1 MLKSANTV
9 WNSCLELIK
18 GKVGAQSFNTWFRPI
33 NPVSIEQDTLIIQ
46 VPSQFFYEWLEEH
59 YVDVLREAIRSE
71 LGISA
76 KLKYSIIIDR
86 GAKPSESKVVNIPN
100 QIGGAGKGTDLL
112 AYTNPFHVAAP
123 GIDSPQLNPTYIFDS
138 LIEGD
143 CNLLARNAG
152 LAVSNKPGVTSFNP
166 LLIYGGTGLGKTHL
180 VQSIGN
186 QIMEND
192 ASKKVLYVSSEK
204 FANQVIEAFKNNGI
218 QELANYYLQLDVL
231 IIDDVQFLI
240 GKEKTQEIFFHI
252 FNHLHQSGK
261 QIILTSDCAPKELKG
276 LQERLISR
284 FKWGLSAEISKPDFE
299 TRMAIILHKSAQDG
313 IELAP
318 DVIEYLAYSID
329 TNVRELEGV
338 LISLIAQASLN
349 KKEIDL
355 ELAKQALH
363 SIVQNIEVE
372 VNADYVQKFVSDF
385 FDVSVELLK
394 AKTRKR
400 EIVVARQV
408 GMYLTKEFT
417 NMSLKSIGYHYGGRD
432 HTTVIHAISTVND
445 MMDTD
450 QKFYAMM
457 QDLLKKVKMK
467 AG

>member
-1 MLKSANTV
+1 MIKDAEIV
-9 WNSCLELIK
+9 WKRCLEHI
-18 GKVGAQSFNTWFRPI
+18 GTKVGSQSFNTWFGPI
-33 NPVSIEQDTLIIQ
+33 KPVGLDDETLVVQ

-59 YVDVLREAIRSE
+59 YVDVLRDSIKKE
-71 LGISA
+71 LGITG
-76 KLKYSIIIDR
+76 KLKYSITVDKA
-86 GAKPSESKVVNIPN
+86 GNKSVNIPN
-100 QIGGAGKGTDLL
+100 QKNGSSKQVTLEVK
-112 AYTNPFHVAAP
+112 NPFSIQAP
-123 GIDSPQLNPTYIFDS
+123 GVASAQLNPQYSFDS

-152 LAVSNKPGVTSFNP
+152 LAVANKPGLTSFNP
-166 LLIYGGTGLGKTHL
+166 LLAYGGTGLGKTHL
-180 VQSIGN
+180 VQAIGN
-186 QIMEND
+186 EIKEHNPEKQ
-192 ASKKVLYVSSEK
+192 VLYVSSEK

-218 QELANYYLQLDVL
+218 QDLANYYLQLDVL

-284 FKWGLSAEISKPDFE
+284 FKWGLSAEITTPDFE
-299 TRMAIILHKSAQDG
+299 TRMAIILNKAAKDG
-313 IELAP
+313 IELSKE
-318 DVIEYLAYSID
+318 VVEYLAYSID

-349 KKEIDL
+349 RREIDL
-355 ELAKQALH
+355 DLAKQALH

-372 VNADYVQKFVSDF
+372 VNADYIQKFVSNY
-385 FDVSVELLK
+385 FDVSIELLK

-450 QKFYAMM
+450 QKFYSMM
-457 QDLLKKVKMK
+457 DELLKKVKMK
-467 AG
+467 AS